1 LTESLIQTLQISKH
15 FIAHAVNV
23 FSVWILPIML
33 LTFLGAALYKKI
45 PLYDT
50 FIDGAKEG
58 FSIGVK
64 IIPYLVGIL
73 VAIGMFRAS
82 GAIEF
87 LAHAL
92 APALNLI
99 GMPADILPLAI
110 IRPLSGSGALGITTE
125 IANQYG
131 GDSYMA
137 RLAAVMT
144 GSSETTLY
152 VIAVYFGSVGI
163 SKIRHA
169 LIAGLVADIAGMLA
183 ALFICRLVFM

>member
-1 LTESLIQTLQISKH
+1 LIELLTQTFQITKH

-23 FSVWILPIML
+23 FSVWILPVLL
-33 LTFLGAALYKKI
+33 LTFLSAALYKKI

-82 GAIEF
+82 GAIDF

-92 APALNLI
+92 SPVLNLI

-163 SKIRHA
+163 SKVRHA
-169 LIAGLVADIAGMLA
+169 LIAGLVADIAGILA
-183 ALFICRLVFM
+183 SIFICRMIFL

>member
-1 LTESLIQTLQISKH
+1 LIELLTQTFQITKH

-23 FSVWILPIML
+23 FSVWILPVML
-33 LTFLGAALYKKI
+33 LTFLSAALYKKI

-82 GAIEF
+82 GAIDF

-92 APALNLI
+92 SPVLNLI

-163 SKIRHA
+163 SKVRHA
-169 LIAGLVADIAGMLA
+169 LIAGLVADIAGILA
-183 ALFICRLVFM
+183 SIFICRMIFL